1 MRILQIIQ
9 KKQLRGAEV
18 FASQLSEHLVAEGHE
33 VKIVALLDGDAIL
46 PFSGDID
53 VLGARL
59 NKRFWDFGSWK
70 KLAAIVEAYRPDVVQ
85 ANAGD
90 TLKYAIFSKRLY
102 RWKQPV
108 IFRNASTISSYAK
121 SFFSKSLI
129 RFLLSRT
136 SSIISVSASTRND
149 LTSHFGVDEKKSEV
163 IPIGIEEKQPH
174 CIDAMQNRCINL
186 VHVGGFSFEKNHKGL
201 LRIFSETKKR
211 HANIKLWLVGDG
223 PLRKETAAYA
233 ITLGI
238 DQDIC
243 FTGFV
248 NNPLDYINSADM
260 LLLPSIIEGLPGVI
274 LEAFYCKTPV
284 VAYHVGGI
292 GELLSGGNTGLLIEA
307 GNETAFSEAISHY
320 IGLADAEKANM
331 IRNANQLV
339 LQHYTNAV
347 IAKRF
352 LAAYA
357 KLK

>member
-1 MRILQIIQ
+1 MRILHIIQ

-18 FASQLSEHLVAEGHE
+18 FASQLSEHLVRQGHE

-46 PFSGDID
+46 PFSGDIE
-53 VLGARL
+53 VLGAKL
-59 NKRFWDFGSWK
+59 KKRFWDFGSWK
-70 KLAAIVEAYRPDVVQ
+70 KLAIIVDSFRPDVVQ

-90 TLKYAIFSKRLY
+90 TLKYAIFSKWLY

-108 IFRNASTISSYAK
+108 VFRNASTISSYAK
-121 SFFSKSLI
+121 SFFSKRLI

-136 SSIISVSASTRND
+136 KSIISVSAFTRND
-149 LTSHFGVDEKKSEV
+149 LSSHFGVPEHKSEV

-174 CIDAMQNRCINL
+174 PIAAMQNRCINL

-201 LRIFSETKKR
+201 LRIFSETKKT
-211 HANIKLWLVGDG
+211 HANLKLWLVGDG
-223 PLRKETAAYA
+223 PLRQETAAYA
-233 ITLGI
+233 ASLGLE
-238 DQDIC
+238 QDIC

-248 NNPLDYINSADM
+248 NNPLDYINSADL

-284 VAYHVGGI
+284 IAYNVGGI
-292 GELLSGGNTGLLIEA
+292 GDLLSEGNTGFLIA
-307 GNETAFSEAISHY
+307 SGNESAFSAAISQY
-320 IGLADAEKANM
+320 IGLADTEKAII

-339 LQHYTNAV
+339 LQQYTNAV

-352 LAAYA
+352 LAAYT
-357 KLK
+357 KLT